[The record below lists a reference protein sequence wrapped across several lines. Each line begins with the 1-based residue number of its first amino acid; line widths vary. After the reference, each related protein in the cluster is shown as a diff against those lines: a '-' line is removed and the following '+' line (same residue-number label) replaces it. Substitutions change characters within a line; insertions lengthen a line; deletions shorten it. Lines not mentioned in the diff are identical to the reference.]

1 MKKASRPHQGI
12 ARSCGD
18 TRAGQG
24 STHRGTAG
32 ITLAREAIGAVARVG
47 AADTVELVRDR
58 PGQADTRERDGSVG
72 ETADSRSGRRDAWA
86 CLGERICAALL
97 QQPRLALLRRS
108 VTLGIG
114 EPGREENADR
124 GAHQHGRASRRKV
137 EGISFSNA
145 LTGVRSD
152 ESFSVAPHRPHLILP
167 CPCKVRRSYKYCS
180 RCHIADENIAS
191 SKVQNQVP

>member
-145 LTGVRSD
+145 LTAGVRSD
-152 ESFSVAPHRPHLILP
+152 GVSQSVAPHRPHLILP

-180 RCHIADENIAS
+180 RCQLTLGS
-191 SKVQNQVP
+191 SI

>member
-145 LTGVRSD
+145 LTAGVRSD
-152 ESFSVAPHRPHLILP
+152 ESHRASRLIGLTLYCLAPAKYVDHR
-167 CPCKVRRSYKYCS
+167 
-180 RCHIADENIAS
+180 N
-191 SKVQNQVP
+191 